1 MPLSSSTPTPT
12 PTLLQYDALISSN
25 LVESTSTLM
34 LGSEEETMNRK
45 RRLLLQQSAKQSKL
59 LRRLSPQPQQQNK
72 RARIAPRTTIAAT
85 TKMTVS
91 FDTMKGDEIIVIPS
105 LDDYTQNELE
115 SSYFSKNEYAN
126 IIQRVHQTV
135 KYLRRKDTSDSDS
148 SAVVVMEDENNNEED
163 VENENENDYHCVR
176 GLETYAEEY
185 VGNHRKRVQRISKSA
200 VFRYQKQQLRLKKRS
215 HSNNKKEQHVV
226 SELAEIYKRSSK
238 GCQDIANRWGY
249 FDAIDAGIGI
259 VVGTDAVAGTVVN
272 AGKTTT
278 AAATEVVVVPTTN
291 VTATAT
297 TVVRCISDECIDQNH
312 PKKNRNSSF
321 RNSNSN
327 SNIII
332 TPIEKR
338 EDVFATATATATA
351 TTAAAVTTMTMMMNN
366 SWKNEFSKT
375 PVSRKVSY

>member
-1 MPLSSSTPTPT
+1 
-12 PTLLQYDALISSN
+12 
-25 LVESTSTLM
+25 M
-34 LGSEEETMNRK
+34 LESEEETMNRK
-45 RRLLLQQSAKQSKL
+45 RRLLLQQSAKQSKV
-59 LRRLSPQPQQQNK
+59 LRSLSPQPQPQPQPQQQNK

-91 FDTMKGDEIIVIPS
+91 FDTMKGDEITLIPS

-135 KYLRRKDTSDSDS
+135 KYLRRKDTSSNSDS
-148 SAVVVMEDENNNEED
+148 SASAAVVMEDENETIIEHEED
-163 VENENENDYHCVR
+163 VENESNDYHCVR

-200 VFRYQKQQLRLKKRS
+200 VFRYQKQQLRLKKRTETKKS
-215 HSNNKKEQHVV
+215 VSN
-226 SELAEIYKRSSK
+226 
-238 GCQDIANRWGY
+238 
-249 FDAIDAGIGI
+249 
-259 VVGTDAVAGTVVN
+259 VN
-272 AGKTTT
+272 D
-278 AAATEVVVVPTTN
+278 
-291 VTATAT
+291 
-297 TVVRCISDECIDQNH
+297 DENQK
-312 PKKNRNSSF
+312 KKNRNSSF

-327 SNIII
+327 SNSNIVI
-332 TPIEKR
+332 TPIERR
-338 EDVFATATATATA
+338 EDVFATAAATA

>member
-1 MPLSSSTPTPT
+1 ML
-12 PTLLQYDALISSN
+12 
-25 LVESTSTLM
+25 ESK
-34 LGSEEETMNRK
+34 EETMNRK

-59 LRRLSPQPQQQNK
+59 LRLSPPQQQQQQQPQQQQNK
-72 RARIAPRTTIAAT
+72 RARVAPCTTTTA

-135 KYLRRKDTSDSDS
+135 KYLRRKDTSSDSDS
-148 SAVVVMEDENNNEED
+148 SASAAVVMEDENETIIEHEKD
-163 VENENENDYHCVR
+163 VENDYHCVR

-200 VFRYQKQQLRLKKRS
+200 VFRYQKQQLRLKKRRTETKKS
-215 HSNNKKEQHVV
+215 VSNV
-226 SELAEIYKRSSK
+226 SNVNELAEIYKRSSK
-238 GCQDIANRWGY
+238 GCQEIANRWGY
-249 FDAIDAGIGI
+249 FDAIDAGIIGT
-259 VVGTDAVAGTVVN
+259 VGTDTDGIVADTDADAV
-272 AGKTTT
+272 KTTT
-278 AAATEVVVVPTTN
+278 AATTEIVAVVPTTN
-291 VTATAT
+291 VTAT

-312 PKKNRNSSF
+312 PKKKNRSSF
-321 RNSNSN
+321 RNTNSN

-338 EDVFATATATATA
+338 EDVFVTATATA